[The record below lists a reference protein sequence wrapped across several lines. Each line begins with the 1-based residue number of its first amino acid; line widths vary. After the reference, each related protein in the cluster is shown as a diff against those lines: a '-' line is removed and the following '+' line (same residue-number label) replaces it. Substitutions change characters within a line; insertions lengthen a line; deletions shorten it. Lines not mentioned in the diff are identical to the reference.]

1 MARKTLLTEAEIRS
15 FMKLAEL
22 RPIGT
27 DRIKEMYG
35 HEDDDKMDEGEDFQD
50 EDPAGKSG
58 VVSEEDELE
67 RELGA
72 TEDELGAEDG
82 LADEEGDE
90 IGDLEADLDAAPE
103 GGAAGMVSVDDF
115 MGALEAA
122 LEDVLGDEVEVEMD
136 DEAGAD
142 AAEMAL
148 DMEAEPGGLELDMA
162 VDAEDDA
169 GERDSLMEEEDI
181 VNEVARRVAA
191 RLQQENNKAQMVDQL
206 AERIL
211 NRLTSK

>member
-35 HEDDDKMDEGEDFQD
+35 HKDDDKMDEGEDFQD

-72 TEDELGAEDG
+72 TEDELGAEDS

-136 DEAGAD
+136 DEEGAD
-142 AAEMAL
+142 DAEMDM
-148 DMEAEPGGLELDMA
+148 DMEAEPGGMELDMA